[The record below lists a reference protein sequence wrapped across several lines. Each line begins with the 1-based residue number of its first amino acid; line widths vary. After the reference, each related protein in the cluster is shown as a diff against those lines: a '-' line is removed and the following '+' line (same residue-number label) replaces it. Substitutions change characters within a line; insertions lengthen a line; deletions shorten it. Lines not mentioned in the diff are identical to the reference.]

1 MRYLAVIVFLAGA
14 ANAAE
19 PAQRLRLEG
28 GKFEVVGLARADLDA
43 LKKMDLKGADAKVFE
58 VFVASDKADDTRP
71 AMLGKLSIE
80 GETLRFQ
87 PRFPPVPGVRYR
99 AVFRPSLLAARGS
112 AADVSGEFSLPRPK
126 AAAATTVTHIFPTR
140 STLPENQLK
149 FYIHFSAPMSRGEAY
164 GSVRVLDEA
173 GKPVV
178 LPFLELDQELWDP
191 AGKRLTLL
199 FDPGRIK
206 RGLKPRE
213 EDGPI
218 LVEGKKYTF
227 VIDRKWQDAEGN
239 ALKESVRKEF
249 KVAAPESKPIE
260 IADWKLT
267 PPRAGVTTTLDVR
280 FPRPLDHALLQR
292 LLWITDA
299 RGKRVAGAIQV
310 LDEETRWQF
319 TPEKPWQPGKY
330 DLVIDTSLEDL
341 AGNRVGK
348 AFEVDLFDKVD
359 REVKVETVKRAF
371 VVEK

>member
-1 MRYLAVIVFLAGA
+1 MRYLLPVVLLAGTLH
-14 ANAAE
+14 AAE
-19 PAQRLRLEG
+19 PAPRLRLEG
-28 GKFEVVGLARADLDA
+28 GKFEVVGLARAELDA
-43 LKKMDLKGADAKVFE
+43 LKKMDLKGTDAKVFE
-58 VFVASDKADDTRP
+58 VFVAGDKPDDSRP
-71 AMLGKLSIE
+71 AMLGKLTIE
-80 GETLRFQ
+80 GETLCFE
-87 PRFPPVPGVRYR
+87 PRFPPVVGLRYR
-99 AVFRPSLLAARGS
+99 AVFRPSLLKDGAS
-112 AADVSGEFSLPRPK
+112 AADVRGEFSIPRPK
-126 AAAATTVTHIFPTR
+126 PTDATTVTHVFPTR

-164 GSVRVLDEA
+164 RSVRVLDES
-173 GKPVV
+173 GKPIA

-227 VIDRKWQDAEGN
+227 VIDRKWQDADGN
-239 ALKESVRKEF
+239 ALKESFRKEF
-249 KVAAPESKPIE
+249 KVAAPENKPIE

-267 PPRAGVTTTLDVR
+267 APRGDGVAALDVR
-280 FPRPLDHALLQR
+280 FPKPLDHALLQR

-299 RGKRVAGAIQV
+299 RGKRVAGTIQV
-310 LDEETRWQF
+310 LDDETRWQF
-319 TPEKPWQPGKY
+319 TPERPWQPGKY

-348 AFEVDLFDKVD
+348 TFEVDQFDKVD